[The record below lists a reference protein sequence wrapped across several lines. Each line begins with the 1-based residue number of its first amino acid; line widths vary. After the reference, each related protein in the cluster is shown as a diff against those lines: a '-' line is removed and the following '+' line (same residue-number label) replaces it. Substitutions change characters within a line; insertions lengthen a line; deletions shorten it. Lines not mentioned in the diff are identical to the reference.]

1 MKREEKEE
9 KPEGDQA
16 LQKLFSDIYSTSDE
30 DTRRAMNK
38 SFQVRP
44 LSPAE
49 PEAAHA
55 VVTVGTYASGA
66 AATCFPLHMMWAVCH
81 KAHVHNITCSVLSG
95 AAAHDRLGC

>member
-16 LQKLFSDIYSTSDE
+16 LQKLFSDIYSSSDE

-38 SFQVRP
+38 SFQARH

-49 PEAAHA
+49 QKTLHTIA
-55 VVTVGTYASGA
+55 TTGTYASRA
-66 AATCFPLHMMWAVCH
+66 AAPCFLLHKIWAVCH
-81 KAHVHNITCSVLSG
+81 KAHVHNIICSVLPD
-95 AAAHDRLGC
+95 AAAHTRLAC